1 MKKIPI
7 LAFIAVS
14 VFVASCQKDPDTDR
28 LDNDYLVYTNYDNG
42 TDFNTIGTFHVI
54 DSILIIGNDEK
65 SSYWNNANSQKIV
78 NAFEAGFEG
87 AGYIPVDNAEE
98 ADAILQLSYVNTTY
112 YFSSFGTGPW
122 WNSYP
127 GYWNWGGWDWYYPYT
142 FTYSY
147 STGSI
152 IGELV
157 DCNSPSPQNDKLTVV
172 WNSYICGL
180 LNGNNL
186 SLSRTMDAISQAFK
200 QSPYL
205 KKSNAETAGTI
216 QERNKRIGKKH

>member
-1 MKKIPI
+1 MKNRLFLYIV
-7 LAFIAVS
+7 AVGITIT
-14 VFVASCQKDPDTDR
+14 SCQKSPDTDM
-28 LDNDYLVYTNYDNG
+28 LDNDYLVYTNYDAG
-42 TDFNTIGTFHVI
+42 TDFKSINTFHVI

-65 SSYWNNANSQKIV
+65 ASYWNNSNSQKIV
-78 NAFEAGFEG
+78 NAYRSALER
-87 AGYIPVDNAEE
+87 AGYSPAIDSEE
-98 ADAILQLSYVNTTY
+98 PDVVLQLSYINTTY
-112 YFSSFGTGPW
+112 YFNTYGSGPW
-122 WNSYP
+122 WNYYP
-127 GYWNWGGWDWYYPYT
+127 GYWNWGGWGWYYPYS

-157 DCNSPSPQNDKLTVV
+157 NTNAPTPQNDKLTVI

-186 SLSRTMDAISQAFK
+186 SLTRTLSAIEQAFI

-205 KKSNAETAGTI
+205 SKK
-216 QERNKRIGKKH
+216 

>member
-1 MKKIPI
+1 MKKSFI
-7 LAFIAVS
+7 LSMAIAG
-14 VFVASCQKDPDTDR
+14 VAMMSCQKSPDTDR
-28 LDNDYLVYTNYDNG
+28 LDNDYLVYTNYDSG
-42 TDFNTIGTFHVI
+42 TDFKSINTFHVI

-65 SSYWNNANSQKIV
+65 ASYWNNNNSQKIA
-78 NAFEAGFEG
+78 NAYRAGLES
-87 AGYIPVDNAEE
+87 AGYTPVDNGEKP
-98 ADAILQLSYVNTTY
+98 DVVLQLSYINTTY
-112 YFSSFGTGPW
+112 YFNTYGGGAW
-122 WNSYP
+122 WNYYP
-127 GYWNWGGWDWYYPYT
+127 GYWNWGGWGWYYPYS

-157 DCNSPSPQNDKLTVV
+157 NTNAPTPQNDKLTVI

-186 SLSRTMDAISQAFK
+186 SLTRTLDAIEQAFI

-205 KKSNAETAGTI
+205 SKK
-216 QERNKRIGKKH
+216 Q

>member
-1 MKKIPI
+1 MKKLSLII
-7 LAFIAVS
+7 LVAVGIIL
-14 VFVASCQKDPDTDR
+14 ASCQKDPDTDK
-28 LDNDYLVYTNYDNG
+28 LDNNYLVYTNYDSG
-42 TDFNTIGTFHVI
+42 TDFKAIETFYVI
-54 DSILIIGNDEK
+54 DSILIIGDSEK
-65 SSYWNNANSQKIV
+65 PTYWNNNNSQQIV
-78 NAFEAGFEG
+78 NAYNDKLESC
-87 AGYIPVDNAEE
+87 GYIRVEDAVD
-98 ADAILQLSYVNTTY
+98 ADVILQLSYINNTY
-112 YFSSFGTGPW
+112 YFTSFGPGPW

-127 GYWNWGGWDWYYPYT
+127 GYWNWGGWGWYYPFT

-157 DCNSPSPQNDKLTVV
+157 NTNAPTQKNDKLTVI

-186 SLSRTMDAISQAFK
+186 SLSRTMEAINQAFT

-205 KKSNAETAGTI
+205 K
-216 QERNKRIGKKH
+216 R

>member
-1 MKKIPI
+1 MKN
-7 LAFIAVS
+7 LHFLLIAAMMML
-14 VFVASCQKDPDTDR
+14 FVSCQKDPDTDR
-28 LDNDYLVYTNYDNG
+28 LDNNYLVYTNYDIG
-42 TDFNTIGTFHVI
+42 TDFKEFSTFHII
-54 DSILIIGNDEK
+54 DSILIIGNEEK
-65 SSYWNNANSQKIV
+65 AAYWNNANSQKIV
-78 NAFEAGFEG
+78 NAYKVELES
-87 AGYIPVDNAEE
+87 AGYLPVEE
-98 ADAILQLSYVNTTY
+98 SEDADIILQLSYVSNTY
-112 YFSSFGTGPW
+112 YFTSLGPGPW

-127 GYWNWGGWDWYYPYT
+127 GYWDWGGWGWYYPYS

-157 DCNSPSPQNDKLTVV
+157 DTNSPTPQNDKLTVV

-186 SLSRTMDAISQAFK
+186 SLSRTIEAINQAFK

-205 KKSNAETAGTI
+205 MK
-216 QERNKRIGKKH
+216 

>member
-1 MKKIPI
+1 MKKFLIPTL
-7 LAFIAVS
+7 LATTMLM
-14 VFVASCQKDPDTDR
+14 ASCQKSPDTDR
-28 LDNDYLVYTNYDNG
+28 LDTSYLVYTNYDSG
-42 TDFNTIGTFHVI
+42 TDFKTFSTYHVI
-54 DSILIIGNDEK
+54 DSILIIGNNEK
-65 SSYWNNANSQKIV
+65 AAYWNNANSQKIV
-78 NAFEAGFEG
+78 DAYASKLEL
-87 AGYIPVDNAEE
+87 AGYQP
-98 ADAILQLSYVNTTY
+98 ADDSQSADLVLQLSYVNTTY
-112 YFSSFGTGPW
+112 YFNTFSPGPW

-127 GYWNWGGWDWYYPYT
+127 GYWNWGGWGWYYPYS

-157 DCNSPSPQNDKLTVV
+157 DTNSPTPLNDKLTVV

-186 SLSRTMDAISQAFK
+186 SLARTLKAIDQAFE

-205 KKSNAETAGTI
+205 KK
-216 QERNKRIGKKH
+216 

>member
-1 MKKIPI
+1 MKKIPV
-7 LAFIAVS
+7 LVLIAVC

-28 LDNDYLVYTNYDNG
+28 LDNDYLVYTNYDSG
-42 TDFNTIGTFHVI
+42 TDFNSITTLHII
-54 DSILIIGNDEK
+54 DSILIIGNDDK
-65 SSYWNNANSQKIV
+65 PSYWNNSNSQKIV
-78 NAFEAGFEG
+78 NAYEAGFESVG
-87 AGYIPVDNAEE
+87 FQPVADADE

-112 YFSSFGTGPW
+112 YFTSFANGPW
-122 WNSYP
+122 WNNYP
-127 GYWNWGGWDWYYPYT
+127 GYWNWGGWGWYYPYT

-152 IGELV
+152 IAELV
-157 DCNSPSPQNDKLTVV
+157 DKNSPSPQNDRLTVV

-186 SLSRTMDAISQAFK
+186 SLSRTMDAIAQAFR

-205 KKSNAETAGTI
+205 VKNNGGTVEL
-216 QERNKRIGKKH
+216 Q